1 MPRNIHKD
9 DPKRLAAR
17 DARERTARW
26 LDVLGY
32 GFGGALKHACGI
44 ESVEDIWDLMNEQMP
59 RAIAAAKIAEDE
71 YRPYWSRRRV
81 HRWRRSAQATG
92 TGQKTP
98 ALKTKGRAAKGKR
111 KRNAA

>member
-1 MPRNIHKD
+1 MPRNIRKD

-32 GFGGALKHACGI
+32 GFAGALEHACGI

-71 YRPYWSRRRV
+71 Y
-81 HRWRRSAQATG
+81 HGWRRSAQA
-92 TGQKTP
+92 TP